1 MLDNLKLVL
10 IQHKKFL
17 AIFFVVIFLPSI
29 ILAFFG
35 IRAIHNERYKLLQQ
49 NLEQQRQFVRSVR
62 AGIQSFIERDS
73 LSLKELSSSK
83 AIFDRDYRAIRNLI
97 AQHLGDESLIGQI
110 VIWNS
115 ENPPWLPE
123 WQAHPPAV
131 NTLVVPKEWK
141 KWQIDLRKA
150 EIAEFRRRNFSEA
163 ISIYNQI
170 LDQADND
177 QVKAWIL
184 SRIGRC
190 EVKQKKFKQALK
202 FYGSILEDFPDLLTE
217 SGRPLALVSSLEMLD
232 VLCLENDYK
241 DFIKESHKIYSQL
254 AENVWSLDGNQ
265 INLYMTMLRKMIDEV
280 VSEDSSNYVPDE
292 YGAVV
297 DDLQD
302 SVDRKLEIWRMAEA
316 VRRNILP
323 GIMENLENSESG
335 NSQVQKN
342 AFEFENHDVLVLT
355 IPLDR
360 DGSGQYREFLGS
372 LLQISDLSESIDDI
386 IKESRPQSASDRP
399 PSGSLGEPG
408 ISILLRSTLSNNI
421 FFGDA
426 KAAQGNPII
435 TDFFPENFPP
445 WRLELYQ
452 SRGSESGFFL
462 YKNIFFWTIITLLII
477 LLIGSG
483 LIIHTIIHEVN
494 LLNLKSEF
502 IASVSHEFKTP
513 LTSMGAVIERLL
525 DNEVKDPNKAKEY
538 YRILSHDSERLKRLV
553 KNVLD
558 FTKIEEGKR
567 EYNPASTDI
576 VGLVRQEVQSFEQ
589 ENKDGHLEVRIEI
602 NDVIPPV
609 FVDEEAMSQALHNIL
624 DNAAK
629 FSSQEKKINVR
640 IHRKKNS
647 VEIAVQ
653 DKGIGI
659 PENEQKRIFEKFY
672 RGKQASHVSP
682 TGTGLG
688 LTLVKHIMD
697 AHGGDVLI
705 RSQPGEGTCVSLF
718 VPVHKGG

>member
-10 IQHKKFL
+10 VQHKKFL

-49 NLEQQRQFVRSVR
+49 NLEQQKQFVSSMQ
-62 AGIQSFIERDS
+62 AGIQSLIETYS
-73 LSLKELSSSK
+73 ISLKELSSSK
-83 AIFDRDYRAIRNLI
+83 AILDRDYLAIRNSI
-97 AQHLGDESLIGQI
+97 AQRLRDESLLGQI
-110 VIWNS
+110 AVWNS
-115 ENPPWLPE
+115 EDPPWLPG

-131 NTLVVPKEWK
+131 NTLDVPKEWK
-141 KWQIDLRKA
+141 KWQSDLEKA
-150 EIAEFRRRNFSEA
+150 EIAEFRRKNLSEA
-163 ISIYNQI
+163 LSLYNQI
-170 LDQADND
+170 LHRADND
-177 QVKAWIL
+177 QIKAWVL

-190 EVKQKKFKQALK
+190 EIKQRKYKQALK
-202 FYGSILEDFPDLLTE
+202 IYRSILEDFPDLFTE
-217 SGRPLALVSSLEMLD
+217 SGRPLAFVSNLEMLD
-232 VLCLENDYK
+232 VLRLENDYK
-241 DFIKESHKIYSQL
+241 DFFKESLKIYNQL
-254 AENVWSLDGNQ
+254 VENIWSLDGDQ
-265 INLYMTMLRKMIDEV
+265 VRLYTTMLRNMIDEV
-280 VSEDSSNYVPDE
+280 VSEHSSEYLPDE
-292 YGAVV
+292 YGPIV
-297 DDLQD
+297 DKMQD
-302 SVDRKLEIWRMAEA
+302 AIDKKLEIWRMAEA
-316 VRRNILP
+316 VRRNFLP
-323 GIMENLENSESG
+323 GVMENLQNLDSG
-335 NSQVQKN
+335 SPQIQKN
-342 AFEFENHDVLVLT
+342 AFEFENHDVLVLM

-360 DGSGQYREFLGS
+360 NGSGQYREFLGS
-372 LLQISDLSESIDDI
+372 LLRLGDLTESIHAL
-386 IKESRPQSASDRP
+386 IKQNRP
-399 PSGSLGEPG
+399 PGADPGEPDV
-408 ISILLRSTLSNNI
+408 SILLRSTLSDSI
-421 FFGDA
+421 VFGDTGGA
-426 KAAQGNPII
+426 KDSPII
-435 TDFFPENFPP
+435 TEFFPENFPP

-452 SRGSESGFFL
+452 SMGGESGFFL
-462 YKNIFFWTIITLLII
+462 YKNIFFWTIISLLII

-483 LIIHTIIHEVN
+483 LIIRTIIHEVN

-502 IASVSHEFKTP
+502 IASVSHEFKSP

-525 DNEVKDPNKAKEY
+525 DGEVRDPNKAKEY

-567 EYNPASTDI
+567 EYKRASIDI
-576 VGLVRQEVQSFEQ
+576 VGLVRQEVESFEQ
-589 ENKDGHLEVRIEI
+589 ENKDDCFEVGIEI
-602 NDVIPPV
+602 DDDVPLV
-609 FVDEEAMSQALHNIL
+609 FVDEEAMSQALRNIL

-629 FSSQEKKINVR
+629 FSGQEKKIDIRVC
-640 IHRKKNS
+640 RKENN

-672 RGKQASHVSP
+672 RGKRASFVSP